1 MIGLSALIS
10 PLVSGVTNYFT
21 NRQTIKAKKQERD
34 DIVEDAKVQAKIAM
48 LSNEQTHD
56 IDLDLISVKERGW
69 KDDVITYVLLSPVII
84 TMFNPICA
92 IWFGYNP
99 DVVNNAIKDGFT
111 ALEEMPQWMYVG
123 LGVVFADVF
132 GLRSMLKD
140 FAKSKFGNKL
150 L

>member
-69 KDDVITYVLLSPVII
+69 KDDVITYALLSPILI
-84 TMFNPICA
+84 LMFNPICA
-92 IWFGYNP
+92 LWFGYDPEVING
-99 DVVNNAIKDGFT
+99 AMKEGFK
-111 ALEEMPQWMYVG
+111 ALEEMPSYMYAG
-123 LGVVFADVF
+123 LGIVFADVF

-140 FAKSKFGNKL
+140 FFKSKFGNKL